1 MATGNNT
8 TAWTSWAEF
17 RRLEQATGILPLGG
31 DLATALFYPADYGVG
46 MSNLG
51 YHYIYRAL
59 KENGVAVERF
69 FAAPYP
75 FRSVENDT
83 LLERFETIMAS
94 ISFEGDVPRFARW
107 LASGG
112 ISPLREKRDERAPL
126 IGVGG
131 AITYINPLSLSEI
144 ADFVVLGDGLPVLPY
159 LVERMR
165 RLSSRDELLRALA
178 EHPSIFVPSLHL
190 MEGADVQLTRSTDET
205 FGYGV
210 GTWITPKSVFGR
222 TCLVELQRG
231 CARNCRYCTLPAC
244 FGPFRQRRVAAVEE
258 DLVRV
263 AQVADFDQVGLVT
276 PEASD
281 YAGLS
286 ELLGFIGRMEKGISF
301 ASLRVDA
308 LTKEAMRA
316 LVSGGRRSITI
327 APETGED
334 GLRAQTGKHFTNG
347 DVIRKL
353 QLAKQEGIRNVKLYF
368 MMGLPNEEIE
378 HIEAIAG
385 LCRVIKLETG
395 LIVHAAVS
403 PFVPKPGTA
412 WEACNFE
419 DLRILKK
426 KSSFLKKIF
435 RSGAC
440 GSLQIASLREALEE
454 YTVSWASPAV
464 SREIARRAEAN
475 DDTRLAYSGDDK
487 SAVRDELARL
497 GLASTRGGK

>member
-1 MATGNNT
+1 MATGNT

-17 RRLEQATGILPLGG
+17 RRQEQTTGVLPSGG
-31 DLATALFYPADYGVG
+31 DLATALFFPADYGVG
-46 MSNLG
+46 MANLG

-59 KENGVAVERF
+59 KESGVAVERF

-83 LLERFETIMAS
+83 LLERFGTIMAS
-94 ISFEGDVPRFARW
+94 ISFEGDVPGFARW

-112 ISPLREKRDERAPL
+112 ISPVRRKRGERAPL

-131 AITYINPLSLSEI
+131 GITYINPLSLSEI

-165 RLSSRDELLRALA
+165 RTDSRDALFSALA
-178 EHPSIFVPSLHL
+178 GHPSIFVPPLHL
-190 MEGADVQLTRSTDET
+190 AEGADVRLTRSADAD

-244 FGPFRQRRVAAVEE
+244 FGPFRQRGVAEVEKDLDRVSQA
-258 DLVRV
+258 
-263 AQVADFDQVGLVT
+263 ADFDQVGLVT

-281 YAGLS
+281 YVGLN

-308 LTKEAMRA
+308 LTKETIRA
-316 LVSGGRRSITI
+316 LVVGGRRSITV
-327 APETGED
+327 APETGDDE
-334 GLRAQTGKHFTNG
+334 LRAQTGKHFTNR
-347 DVIRKL
+347 DVIEKL

-378 HIEAIAG
+378 HIEAIAA
-385 LCRVIKLETG
+385 LCRAIKLETG
-395 LIVHAAVS
+395 LIVHAAIS

-412 WEACNFE
+412 WEACGFE

-426 KSSFLKKIF
+426 KSSALKKIF

-440 GSLQIASLREALEE
+440 GSLQIASLREAQEE
-454 YTVSWASPAV
+454 YTISWASSAV

-475 DDTRLAYSGDDK
+475 DDTRLAHSEDDRC
-487 SAVRDELARL
+487 AAREELARL
-497 GLASTRGGK
+497 GLASTQGGK

>member
-1 MATGNNT
+1 MATGKA
-8 TAWTSWAEF
+8 TAWTSWAEY
-17 RRLEQATGILPLGG
+17 RRLERITSALPLGG
-31 DLATALFYPADYGVG
+31 DLATALFYPADYSVG

-59 KENGVAVERF
+59 KESGVAVERF

-83 LLERFETIMAS
+83 LLERFGMIMAS
-94 ISFEGDVPRFARW
+94 ISFEGDVPELARW

-112 ISPLREKRDERAPL
+112 ISPVREKRGERAPL
-126 IGVGG
+126 VGAGG

-144 ADFVVLGDGLPVLPY
+144 VDFIVLGDGLPVLPY
-159 LVERMR
+159 LVDRMR
-165 RLSSRDELLRALA
+165 RSGSRDVLLSALA

-190 MEGADVQLTRSTDET
+190 AGGTDVQLTRSTDAD

-244 FGPFRQRRVAAVEE
+244 FGPFRQRKVAAVEA
-258 DLVRV
+258 DLTRV
-263 AQVADFDQVGLVT
+263 MQVADFDQVGLVT

-281 YAGLS
+281 YVSLS

-308 LTKEAMRA
+308 LTKETIRA
-316 LVSGGRRSITI
+316 LVVGGRRSITV
-327 APETGED
+327 APETGD
-334 GLRAQTGKHFTNG
+334 DDLRAQTGKHFTNE
-347 DVIRKL
+347 DVIEKL

-378 HIEAIAG
+378 HIEAIAA
-385 LCRVIKLETG
+385 LCKAIKLETG
-395 LIVHAAVS
+395 LIVNAAVS

-412 WEACNFE
+412 WEACDFE

-426 KSSFLKKIF
+426 KSSVLKKNF

-454 YTVSWASPAV
+454 YTISWASSTT

-475 DDTRLAYSGDDK
+475 DDTRLTHSGD
-487 SAVRDELARL
+487 ARCVAREELARL
-497 GLASTRGGK
+497 GLASIRGGK